1 MLNISYYTQAMIYY
15 VLFTVQV
22 VVYSEAAWMT
32 ADNKWPM
39 DDEVKV
45 VI

>member
-1 MLNISYYTQAMIYY
+1 MIYY

-22 VVYSEAAWMT
+22 VVYSEAAWKT
-32 ADNKWPM
+32 ADNKWAM